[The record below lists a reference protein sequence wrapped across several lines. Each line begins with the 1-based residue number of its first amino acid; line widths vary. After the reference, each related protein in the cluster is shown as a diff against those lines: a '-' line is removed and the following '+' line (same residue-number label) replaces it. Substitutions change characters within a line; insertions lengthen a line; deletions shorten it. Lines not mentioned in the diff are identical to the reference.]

1 MFWLSFLSLLSFLSF
16 LSPTFI
22 VSPAVPVL
30 LTETHNQSI
39 LDILLKIPSPPV
51 LVCQFCPRDVLTRCR
66 KWQWQLFR
74 HLNNIFLYFQ
84 FCVHSV
90 STLARFNIMWQN
102 MKKKTVLISASFN
115 YALSPLLKVGWG
127 GLTPKL
133 VCLRRCMSCQL
144 TRHVTLS
151 RDPSPA
157 HHLQISNKSKYMDC
171 SYKIT
176 QYVKGYLLSG
186 AKDRKSCIIYFLSC
200 AGSRLYPLL
209 CLSQNLETLIY
220 GDSIALNRSRNTN
233 KNT

>member
-1 MFWLSFLSLLSFLSF
+1 MR
-16 LSPTFI
+16 I
-22 VSPAVPVL
+22 K
-30 LTETHNQSI
+30 
-39 LDILLKIPSPPV
+39 DILLEIPCPPV
-51 LVCQFCPRDVLTRCR
+51 SILPSWCTYEVQKMTMAAF
-66 KWQWQLFR
+66 QESEQ
-74 HLNNIFLYFQ
+74 HISSFQ
-84 FCVHSV
+84 FCIPSV
-90 STLARFNIMWQN
+90 STLAGSNIMWQN
-102 MKKKTVLISASFN
+102 MKIKTVSFSASFN
-115 YALSPLLKVGWG
+115 YALSPLLKIGWG
-127 GLTPKL
+127 GLAPKL

-220 GDSIALNRSRNTN
+220 GDSIAQNRARNMN